1 METKTISIQQFAE
14 MKNIS
19 FQAVNQAI
27 KRKGAGA
34 YPEIISIEDNPL
46 KKTGKIIRVKVV

>member
-1 METKTISIQQFAE
+1 METKTMSVQQFAE

-27 KRKGAGA
+27 KRKWAGA
-34 YPEIISIEDNPL
+34 YPEIISIEENPFR
-46 KKTGKIIRVKVV
+46 KNSKIIRVKVV

>member
-1 METKTISIQQFAE
+1 METKTMSVQQFAE
-14 MKNIS
+14 MKSIS

-34 YPEIISIEDNPL
+34 YSEIISIEDNPL